1 MVVRILNLLHM
12 KYALEVAKSG
22 SINKAAEVLMVAAPN
37 VSRSIKELETDFGI
51 TIFERTQ
58 NGTKL
63 TPEGEEFINYAKGV
77 LRQIDEIERFYKTGT
92 LKKQKF
98 SISVPRACYISDAF
112 ANFSKQLL
120 KKDTEVFYHETNSL
134 NAINNILQSD
144 YKLAIIR
151 YAEKYDKYFQAMF
164 ESKGLK
170 SETVA
175 EFKYSLIMNKNCP
188 IADKP
193 SIKVSDLNNYIEITR
208 ADQFVP
214 SLPLST
220 VMQEE
225 FDKNISRRIF
235 VFERASQFDLLSKNT
250 ETFMWVSLVPD
261 HVLKRYDLVNRVCEN
276 DRPIYKDMLVYK
288 KDYTLSELDLAFID
302 ELKKAIGKYEE

>member
-1 MVVRILNLLHM
+1 MNVLHM
-12 KYALEVAKSG
+12 KYAVEVANAG
-22 SINKAAEVLMVAAPN
+22 SMNKASEQLYIAQPN
-37 VSRSIKELETDFGI
+37 LSRAIKELENDLGI
-51 TIFERTQ
+51 TIFERSSRGIKIT
-58 NGTKL
+58 T
-63 TPEGEEFINYAKGV
+63 EGKEFIGYAKKI
-77 LRQIDEIERFYKTGT
+77 LAEIDEVEYMYKHRFEVKH
-92 LKKQKF
+92 KF
-98 SISVPRACYISDAF
+98 SISVPRACYISEAF

-276 DRPIYKDMLVYK
+276 DRPIYKDILVYK
-288 KDYTLSELDLAFID
+288 KDYTLSELDLAFIQ
-302 ELKKAIGKYEE
+302 ELKNAIGKYEE

>member
-1 MVVRILNLLHM
+1 M
-12 KYALEVAKSG
+12 KYAVEIANAG
-22 SINKAAEVLMVAAPN
+22 SMNKASEQLYIAQPN
-37 VSRSIKELETDFGI
+37 LSRAIKELEADLGI
-51 TIFERTQ
+51 TIFRRSPKGITI
-58 NGTKL
+58 
-63 TPEGEEFINYAKGV
+63 TPEGEEFIGYAKKI
-77 LRQIDEIERFYKTGT
+77 LSEIDEVEYMYKHRFEVKH
-92 LKKQKF
+92 KF

-134 NAINNILQSD
+134 NAINNILQAD

-151 YAEKYDKYFQAMF
+151 YAEKYDKYFKSMF

-170 SETVA
+170 SEKVA
-175 EFKYSLIMNKNCP
+175 EFKYSLIMNKKCP
-188 IADKP
+188 IANKP
-193 SIKVSDLNNYIEITR
+193 EINVSDLNDYIEITR

-220 VMQEE
+220 VKQEE

-250 ETFMWVSLVPD
+250 QTFMWVSLVPD
-261 HVLKRYDLVNRVCEN
+261 HVLERYDLVNRVSEN
-276 DRPIYKDMLVYK
+276 DRPVYKDVLVYK
-288 KDYTLSELDLAFID
+288 QDYVLSDLDNAFI
-302 ELKKAIGKYEE
+302 EEIKKAIERYKKF

>member
-1 MVVRILNLLHM
+1 MNVLHM
-12 KYALEVAKSG
+12 KYAVEVANAG
-22 SINKAAEVLMVAAPN
+22 SMNKASEQLYIAQPN
-37 VSRSIKELETDFGI
+37 LSRAIKELENDLGI
-51 TIFERTQ
+51 TIFERSSRGIKIT
-58 NGTKL
+58 T
-63 TPEGEEFINYAKGV
+63 EGKEFIGYAKKI
-77 LRQIDEIERFYKTGT
+77 LAEIDEVEYMYKHRFEVKH
-92 LKKQKF
+92 KF
-98 SISVPRACYISDAF
+98 SISVPRACYISEAF

-288 KDYTLSELDLAFID
+288 KDYTLSELDLAFIQ
-302 ELKKAIGKYEE
+302 ELKNAIGKYEEK

>member
-1 MVVRILNLLHM
+1 
-12 KYALEVAKSG
+12 
-22 SINKAAEVLMVAAPN
+22 
-37 VSRSIKELETDFGI
+37 
-51 TIFERTQ
+51 
-58 NGTKL
+58 
-63 TPEGEEFINYAKGV
+63 
-77 LRQIDEIERFYKTGT
+77 
-92 LKKQKF
+92 
-98 SISVPRACYISDAF
+98 
-112 ANFSKQLL
+112 
-120 KKDTEVFYHETNSL
+120 
-134 NAINNILQSD
+134 
-144 YKLAIIR
+144 LAIIR

-193 SIKVSDLNNYIEITR
+193 TIKVSDLNNYIEITR

-276 DRPIYKDMLVYK
+276 DRPIYKDILVYK
-288 KDYTLSELDLAFID
+288 KDYTLSELDLAFIQ
-302 ELKKAIGKYEE
+302 ELKNAIGKYEEK